1 MFIEG
6 YVVADLYVS
15 LYAMSSDLR
24 RARRAGAIATEIEA
38 LVAAIGVPLETHALR
53 VLLADRGRPTTA
65 EHLARVAAGE
75 RTEYL
80 RTRLPPRLAVAV
92 TPEGAPLVPR
102 WWADGDW
109 RLQRRILTEDAL
121 PLWRGKLVERICSEL
136 IGRRRHAAPELVTLV
151 RATMARLGLDDEMLR
166 LPDTQ
171 DWQDVRAV
179 LLDNLPGVIFAH
191 DVATPQ
197 QHEAEA
203 ALLAADPPAAALYF
217 GR

>member
-1 MFIEG
+1 MFIG
-6 YVVADLYVS
+6 SYVITKLYVN
-15 LYAMSSDLR
+15 LYAMPSDLR

-38 LVAAIGVPLETHALR
+38 LVAAFGVPLETHALR

-75 RTEYL
+75 RTEHL
-80 RTRLPPRLAVAV
+80 RTRLPPRLAVAI
-92 TPEGAPLVPR
+92 TPDGAPLVPR
-102 WWADGDW
+102 WWAEGDW

-136 IGRRRHAAPELVTLV
+136 IGRRRHASAELVTLI

-166 LPDTQ
+166 LADTE
-171 DWQDVRAV
+171 DCQDVRAV

-191 DVATPQ
+191 DESTPQ